1 MKLKLLIKFNYYWDA
16 LFTFIDTKQLILW
29 YKLKTYE
36 NELKIKQKQ
45 ANNIEGEDFSN
56 WTEVE

>member
-45 ANNIEGEDFSN
+45 DNNIEGEDFPN

>member
-45 ANNIEGEDFSN
+45 DNNIEGEDFSN